1 MQSNEK
7 KKGFDWMFAKPVDEV
22 KDHWVRW
29 AATISI
35 YRSIVVAKSF
45 EYTSVYYFFLS
56 PFVALITLMLLHV
69 CIWLLIH
76 PLCDNTDFNHL
87 INHFIESLLSVL
99 LVV

>member
-45 EYTSVYYFFLS
+45 DTHQFTTSFL
-56 PFVALITLMLLHV
+56 V
-69 CIWLLIH
+69 
-76 PLCDNTDFNHL
+76 HL
-87 INHFIESLLSVL
+87 
-99 LVV
+99 